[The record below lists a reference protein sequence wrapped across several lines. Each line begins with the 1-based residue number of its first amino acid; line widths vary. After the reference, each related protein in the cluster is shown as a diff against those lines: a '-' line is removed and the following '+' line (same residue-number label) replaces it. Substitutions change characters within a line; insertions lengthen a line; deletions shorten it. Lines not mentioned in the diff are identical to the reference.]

1 MTHSAWRT
9 AKAGLSFFVCLFFC
23 EYLLRT
29 YTLRTV
35 LGREGGREGVKEG
48 RRGGGKRK
56 EKKGKKC
63 DYQLSP
69 QRVSSQLS
77 SANSPQTTLL
87 SSSVANSTCG
97 SNNRKPRTE
106 WGWGPRTGWK
116 CLHRQSE
123 EMLWSKTNFNL
134 ETEFQHQKD
143 LKDRQMICPYFIN
156 K

>member
-1 MTHSAWRT
+1 MTPFHKLKGTVFSRLWASDAELRDAPKDIHALQTQRLTLIHGTFLSKQVTHSAWRT
-9 AKAGLSFFVCLFFC
+9 AKAGLSFFCVSFFFC

-35 LGREGGREGVKEG
+35 LGREGGREGVREG

-106 WGWGPRTGWK
+106 
-116 CLHRQSE
+116 
-123 EMLWSKTNFNL
+123 
-134 ETEFQHQKD
+134 
-143 LKDRQMICPYFIN
+143 
-156 K
+156 